1 MPTRSALSGPA
12 LSAFAL
18 APCASRNLADF
29 EMFHLTNRRFKG
41 SICLRQ
47 PAPTRGPVGHRDC
60 RHPQQVGAA
69 SSARRGVSQYECFGV
84 NAADYAVVVSFCACH
99 RRCAGHR
106 RDDHRKRSLPGDSS
120 GSNPGAQTGRQYGSA
135 ALLDSNRKV
144 HLAWREYCP
153 DVRGVSRACRVVR
166 DCADLTAVSHGADQI
181 YRHVRRLPAGACNHY
196 G

>member
-1 MPTRSALSGPA
+1 LSFPFAPA
-12 LSAFAL
+12 
-18 APCASRNLADF
+18 
-29 EMFHLTNRRFKG
+29 
-41 SICLRQ
+41 I
-47 PAPTRGPVGHRDC
+47 VGMITANDLYRAI
-60 RHPQQVGAA
+60 QVAA
-69 SSARRGVSQYECFGV
+69 TLVL
-84 NAADYAVVVSFCACH
+84 
-99 RRCAGHR
+99 R
-106 RDDHRKRSLPGDSS
+106 RDG
-120 GSNPGAQTGRQYGSA
+120 NYGSA